1 MIRTI
6 LSCVAGALVVIGLF
20 YVWKQRRSRND
31 QPSGFVRTFSMAGA
45 PDQVEQTELDDLEN
59 SKMVSEGSQFGV
71 QYFNEFMYDE

>member
-1 MIRTI
+1 MLRTI
-6 LSCVAGALVVIGLF
+6 VSSLASAMLVFSLF
-20 YVWKQRRSRND
+20 YLWKKRRRKEES
-31 QPSGFVRTFSMAGA
+31 SGFVRTLSMAGA